1 MSTTGIAKVIDHTLL
16 RPDASAE
23 EIATL
28 CAQAREYGFASVCVN
43 PGNVALAARWLAGAP
58 VKVCTVIGFPL
69 GATTTATKAFE
80 TREALAAGAD
90 EFDMVINV
98 AALKAGDDE
107 RVVGDIAAV
116 VAAADGRVVKVIIET
131 GLLNDAQK
139 VRAARLVKQ
148 AGAHFV
154 KTCTGFAE
162 GAASVED
169 LRLLRQ
175 TVGPEFGVKASGK
188 VRGYA
193 VARELLAAGANRLG
207 AVSSLKIVEEERL
220 AGESNE

>member
-1 MSTTGIAKVIDHTLL
+1 MSTTSVAAYIDHTLL
-16 RPDASAE
+16 RPDAVAAD
-23 EIATL
+23 IVAL
-28 CAQAREYGFASVCVN
+28 CRQARQYGFAAVCVN
-43 PGNVALAARWLAGAP
+43 PSNVALAARELAGSP

-69 GATTTATKAFE
+69 GATTSRTKAFE
-80 TREALAAGAD
+80 TREALAAGAA
-90 EFDMVINV
+90 EFDMVMNI

-107 RVVGDIAAV
+107 LVIRDIAEV
-116 VAAADGRVVKVIIET
+116 VAAASGRVVKVIIET
-131 GLLNDAQK
+131 GLLNEAQK

-169 LRLLRQ
+169 MRLLRQ
-175 TVGPEFGVKASGK
+175 AVGPEFGVKASGK

-207 AVSSLKIVEEERL
+207 AVQSVKIMEEER
-220 AGESNE
+220 AAESH

>member
-1 MSTTGIAKVIDHTLL
+1 MPASSLAAYIDHTLL
-16 RPDASAE
+16 RPDASAAD
-23 EIATL
+23 IATL
-28 CAQAREYGFASVCVN
+28 CQQARDYGFAAVCVN
-43 PGNVALAARWLAGAP
+43 PCNVALAVRHLAGTP

-69 GATTTATKAFE
+69 GQNTTATKAFE
-80 TREALAAGAD
+80 TREALAQGAS

-98 AALKAGDDE
+98 AALKASDDACVI
-107 RVVGDIAAV
+107 RDIAEV

-131 GLLNDAQK
+131 GILTDEQK
-139 VRAARLVKQ
+139 VRAARLIKQ

-162 GAASVED
+162 GGASVED
-169 LRLLRQ
+169 MRLLRQ

-193 VARELLAAGANRLG
+193 IAKALIEAGASRLG
-207 AVSSLKIVEEERL
+207 AVQSVKIVEEEN
-220 AGESNE
+220 AVGTK